1 MNHFFLALSDFV
13 DFITLILSFPPYITQ
28 SISNFLKA
36 ASGFNED
43 TENDEDKDT
52 DN

>member
-1 MNHFFLALSDFV
+1 MSYLFLALSDFS
-13 DFITLILSFPPYITQ
+13 DFVTLILSFPPYITQ

-36 ASGFNED
+36 ASGFND
-43 TENDEDKDT
+43 DIENDEDKDT

>member
-1 MNHFFLALSDFV
+1 MNYLFLALSEFIDFV
-13 DFITLILSFPPYITQ
+13 TLILSFPPYITQ

-36 ASGFNED
+36 ASGFND
-43 TENDEDKDT
+43 NIENDEDKDT

>member
-1 MNHFFLALSDFV
+1 MNYLFLALSDFI
-13 DFITLILSFPPYITQ
+13 DFVTLILSFPPYITQ
-28 SISNFLKA
+28 SISNFFKA

-43 TENDEDKDT
+43 TENDEDEDT

>member
-1 MNHFFLALSDFV
+1 MNYLFLALSDFI
-13 DFITLILSFPPYITQ
+13 DFVTLTLSFPPYITQ
-28 SISNFLKA
+28 SISNFFKA

-43 TENDEDKDT
+43 IENDEDKDT

>member
-1 MNHFFLALSDFV
+1 MNYLFLALSDVV
-13 DFITLILSFPPYITQ
+13 DFITFILSLPPYITQ

-43 TENDEDKDT
+43 TENDEDT

>member
-1 MNHFFLALSDFV
+1 MNYFFLALSDFV
-13 DFITLILSFPPYITQ
+13 DFITLIVSFPPYITQ
-28 SISNFLKA
+28 SISNCLKA